1 VPGILLGNIHKTG
14 SIERMTISLPR
25 FFGMVTALALVC
37 GAADRCAAQAAG
49 NGPVIVPGVG
59 MGQVRL
65 GEGLE
70 ELHQSIGTPKLTDP
84 SFGGTFSEVWRSG
97 PVFGG
102 RRQNG
107 PEELQV
113 YFAHD
118 GDSAVVR
125 QIRVSSPYY
134 TTATGISIRNTFS
147 EIQNAFPNLR
157 RDNELT
163 ETMNNGRSEKA
174 VEIFVDRS
182 SGIAFEFRTGEQI
195 DPEQTGYCQAINVF
209 RPGTEPRALGEL
221 RQY

>member
-1 VPGILLGNIHKTG
+1 LNQTPQFRRLLAPEPPQNCRPVPGILLGNIHKTG

-84 SFGGTFSEVWRSG
+84 SF
-97 PVFGG
+97 
-102 RRQNG
+102 
-107 PEELQV
+107 
-113 YFAHD
+113 
-118 GDSAVVR
+118 
-125 QIRVSSPYY
+125 VSSPYY

-209 RPGTEPRALGEL
+209 RPGTEPRALGGL